1 MNIWRRLRF
10 FALGIGIGSLMVL
23 FLFGDRGCGGFLP
36 ERRIKDTITTRR
48 FTSSELIDCKIQCNG
63 YSVESL
69 TEFIENADID
79 FKNSKK
85 TTDPQEYIFQNEGK
99 TLVFAIPK
107 DYDMPVYLVDSFDVE
122 CIECDTLSSTYDQ
135 DLKFPFRKKKW

>member
-1 MNIWRRLRF
+1 L
-10 FALGIGIGSLMVL
+10 
-23 FLFGDRGCGGFLP
+23 
-36 ERRIKDTITTRR
+36 ETITIFCPWDRNWITYGSFSFWRQRLWRIFTREKNKR
-48 FTSSELIDCKIQCNG
+48 YNHYKKIYFERING